1 MDTNLIRRK
10 TIHSIS
16 VILAKHIIGEADKNT
31 PYPYIQKL
39 IPKPHT
45 RKGITKNKAQ
55 HLHFTYSQR
64 VEEKEKDF
72 KTVVKSPGK
81 W

>member
-16 VILAKHIIGEADKNT
+16 VILAKHIVGEANKNT

-55 HLHFTYSQR
+55 QLHFHMWGTER
-64 VEEKEKDF
+64 VEEKDF